1 MKTKNLIKSSS
12 LFLILML
19 FSGTFLVAQTVTE
32 TRSVNKFSA
41 INAGSIFKIELTQGE
56 VNFLEIET
64 EERFL
69 ENIETEVKKGVLH
82 LNFKG
87 STRNATIIARITSPV
102 IEKITLSGASSLK
115 GLTVIESTDMELN
128 LSGAT
133 SAELSVIT
141 ETLKTIISG
150 ASNLR
155 IDGVTDHHSA
165 NVSGASQLRA
175 MDLETETT
183 VVATSGASNARV
195 MAKDYLEAN
204 ASGTSSI
211 RFDHEPASQKFTT
224 TGMASINNIRTS
236 GNAVII
242 SDPADTTRIRLG
254 GRDFLI
260 IDDEKTKIR
269 TERRRAGF
277 RNNWSGFE
285 MGINGYLTPDN
296 SLSLTGDGEYIDLRY
311 NKSVVVNLNF
321 WQQSFPLVS
330 NNLGLVTGL
339 GLGFNNYRFDN
350 QTRIVY
356 NREGLDFYEDTIN
369 SITKNKLTLTWIN
382 LPLLLE
388 YQTQGRGYE
397 RFHIAGGMIVG
408 TRIGTHA
415 KYVTDDAGKKRKEKD
430 YHDFHVPPFRFDLT
444 GRIGWGRINLFATY
458 SLNNL
463 FKDDKGPELVPF
475 SVGIRLVNW

>member
-12 LFLILML
+12 LFLILIF
-19 FSGTFLVAQTVTE
+19 FSGTFLMAQTVTE
-32 TRSVNKFSA
+32 TRSVNEFSA
-41 INAGSIFKIELTQGE
+41 LNAGSIFKIELTQGE
-56 VNFLEIET
+56 INFLEIET
-64 EERFL
+64 EEKFL

-102 IEKITLSGASSLK
+102 MEKITLSGASSLK

-141 ETLKTIISG
+141 ENLKTNISG

-155 IDGVTDHHSA
+155 IDGVTDRHSS

-183 VVATSGASNARV
+183 VVRTSGASNARV
-195 MAKDYLEAN
+195 MAKEYLEAS

-211 RFDHEPASQKFTT
+211 RFDHQPASQKFTT
-224 TGMASINNIRTS
+224 SGMASINNLITS
-236 GNAVII
+236 GNAVMI

-296 SLSLTGDGEYIDLRY
+296 SLTLTGDADYIDLRY

-330 NNLGLVTGL
+330 NNLGLVAGL

-356 NREGLDFYEDTIN
+356 SREGLDFYEDTIN

-388 YQTQGRGYE
+388 YQTQGRGFE
-397 RFHIAGGMIVG
+397 RFHIAGGMILG
-408 TRIGTHA
+408 TRIGTHT
-415 KYVTDDAGKKRKEKD
+415 KYVIDDAGKKRKEKD

-444 GRIGWGRINLFATY
+444 GRIGWGSINLFATY

>member
-12 LFLILML
+12 LFFILML

-115 GLTVIESTDMELN
+115 GLTVIETTDMELN

-269 TERRRAGF
+269 TERRRTAF
-277 RNNWSGFE
+277 RKNWSGFE

-444 GRIGWGRINLFATY
+444 GRIGWGSINLFATY